1 MNKKL
6 SLNKETLRVLEAPKP
21 KAKQDNAVM
30 KSDLLTRTCTAA
42 CD

>member
-6 SLNKETLRVLEAPKP
+6 SLNKETLRVLDAPKP
-21 KAKQDNAVM
+21 AKQENAVM